1 VEAGRAVNSET
12 FDLAVVGGGPAGASA
27 AITAA
32 KLGFRVALLEAG
44 RFPRHKVCGEF
55 VSGEAL
61 ELLSNLVGES
71 ALIGSAPRIS
81 HARAF
86 IDDRVLT
93 MPVEPPA
100 ASIARF
106 DLDAALWRAAQRAGV
121 TCRDSVRVLH
131 VRKSAEDIFT
141 LKLQAGELCARS
153 VINASGRWSS
163 LTAGTTLS
171 ILSNKWLGVK
181 AHFREERPTASCDL
195 YFFKG
200 GYCGVQPVGDGV
212 VNASAMVRADVARN
226 LATVFAQNRQL
237 WRRSQSW
244 VPESEP
250 VSTAPLVFTE
260 ARTSQDGVLLCGD
273 AAAFIDPFAGDGI
286 SMALHS
292 GRLAAAALDP
302 YLRGSATLG
311 QGVQCYAESYRR
323 VVQPTLKSAAA
334 LRRLLALPRPLRAAA
349 LALFSFGPLAEVAVR
364 QTRVRIE
371 AA

>member
-1 VEAGRAVNSET
+1 VNSET
-12 FDLAVVGGGPAGASA
+12 FDLAVVGGGPAGASG

-61 ELLSNLVGES
+61 ELLSNLLGER
-71 ALIGSAPRIS
+71 ALIDSAPRIS
-81 HARAF
+81 RARAF

-100 ASIARF
+100 ASVARF

-121 TCRDSVRVLH
+121 KCRDSVRVLH
-131 VRKSAEDIFT
+131 VRKSAEDMFT
-141 LKLQAGELCARS
+141 LKLQTGELCARS
-153 VINASGRWSS
+153 VINASGRWSNLAVGS
-163 LTAGTTLS
+163 TVRT
-171 ILSNKWLGVK
+171 LSNKWLGVK
-181 AHFREERPTASCDL
+181 GHFREECPASSCDL

-212 VNASAMVRADVARN
+212 VNASAMVRADIAKN
-226 LATVFAQNRQL
+226 LIALFKQNTQL
-237 WRRSQSW
+237 WKRSRSW
-244 VPESEP
+244 LPESEP
-250 VSTAPLVFTE
+250 VSTAPLIFT
-260 ARTSQDGVLLCGD
+260 AAKTSHDEVLLCGD
-273 AAAFIDPFAGDGI
+273 AAAFIDPFVGDGI

-292 GRLAAAALDP
+292 GRLAADALSP
-302 YLRGSATLG
+302 YLSGSATLG
-311 QGVQCYAESYRR
+311 AAVQRYADDYRQ
-323 VVQPTLKSAAA
+323 VVQPTLKNAAS

-349 LALFSFGPLAEVAVR
+349 LSLLSLRPLAALAVR